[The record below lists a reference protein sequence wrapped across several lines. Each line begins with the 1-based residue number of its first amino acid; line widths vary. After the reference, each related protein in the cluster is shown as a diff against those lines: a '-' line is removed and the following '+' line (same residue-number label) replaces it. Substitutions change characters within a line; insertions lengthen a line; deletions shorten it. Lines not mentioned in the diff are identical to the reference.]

1 MGMNWKHLRN
11 RIKASS
17 AESRTKGEEGDKSKV
32 TLRRDSGT
40 TSQGEL
46 YPGQVNWILF
56 EFP

>member
-1 MGMNWKHLRN
+1 MNWKHLRN

-40 TSQGEL
+40 TSHWGL
-46 YPGQVNWILF
+46 YSGQVNWILF
-56 EFP
+56 KFP